1 MGSFWGIPGKNEE
14 EGTSLYAMGK
24 DTGSFPDGVT
34 LPLNISTMALPPCW
48 PACQANRIA
57 SG

>member
-48 PACQANRIA
+48 PAC
-57 SG
+57 